1 MRPPPA
7 RRGAEPM
14 SPGRRVALATALAAA
29 ALAGWLAFTA
39 LLVGST
45 MEPAQRAAFAGL
57 LSGRTPLLVLSAGV
71 ALALLATA
79 LRAAVRRWVVAPAR
93 LLEQAHTLLAAQ
105 EPRQIAVQGPAEM
118 QPLARAFNQLA
129 GQREALRADMDARVA
144 QAARG
149 VEQERNRLAALMSEL
164 AQSVIVCNLDGRIIL
179 YNARARLFLRDLSD
193 APSMADG
200 GELAGIGRSIYTVF
214 DRERI
219 AHAVQVLERQLA
231 RGEAAPVAQ
240 FVAVTAEGRLL
251 RAQVAPVRGEA
262 GEIEG
267 FVLVLEDVTRA
278 FEEESLRDQLLHG
291 LVSRQRASLGQ
302 LQAVLETLSR
312 AEADPALRARQLQAL
327 AQELD
332 SMRRRL
338 IESAGH
344 IAEVLRPRWPLQD
357 MLGSDL
363 LAAARSR
370 IEQLCG
376 RPVAVQGSDA
386 GLWLLVE
393 SFSLVQA
400 LGQLALRA
408 VEALGLRSLQ
418 LRLRREGGRAQLEL
432 GWAGPAVSRETLADW
447 EAEPMRS
454 GGEAQ
459 TIPVREVLQR
469 HGGELGLRREPQ
481 HQQLWL
487 QLMLPLAGTG
497 PEPAGGAAERPASAY
512 DFDLFAAPAEGE
524 AGDDALLAA
533 LCFTVFDTETTG
545 LEPDRGD
552 EIIEIGAVRIVNGRL
567 LAGESFEQL
576 VDPGRPIPAAS
587 IPIHGITPE
596 RLRGMPRIEAV
607 LPTFHA
613 FAQGTVLVAHNAAF
627 DMKFLR
633 LLQPR
638 TGLAFRQPVLDTL
651 LLSAAVHPLQDS
663 HRLEAIAARFNIP
676 VQGRHTALG
685 DALLAAQVLLRL
697 IPLLEA
703 MGIRTLGQARRAA
716 QRTQFARL
724 KY

>member
-1 MRPPPA
+1 MK
-7 RRGAEPM
+7 
-14 SPGRRVALATALAAA
+14 PGRRVALATALATALAAA
-29 ALAGWLAFTA
+29 ALAAWLVSTLF
-39 LLVGST
+39 LLASA
-45 MEPAQRAAFAGL
+45 MEPAQLRAIADAL
-57 LSGRTPLLVLSAGV
+57 APHVPLLVLSAGV
-71 ALALLATA
+71 GVALLAAA

-93 LLEQAHTLLAAQ
+93 LLEQARTLLAASHPHGI
-105 EPRQIAVQGPAEM
+105 ELQGPPEI
-118 QPLARAFNQLA
+118 QSLAQAFNQLA
-129 GQREALRADMDARVA
+129 AQRDALREDMDARVA

-164 AQSVIVCNLDGRIIL
+164 AQSVVVCSLDGRIIL
-179 YNARARLFLRDLSD
+179 YNARARLFLRELSE
-193 APSMADG
+193 APSVAGG

-219 AHAVQVLERQLA
+219 AHAVEVLERQLA
-231 RGEAAPVAQ
+231 RGDAAPVAQ
-240 FVAVTAEGRLL
+240 FVTVTAEGRLL
-251 RAQVAPVRGEA
+251 KAEVAPVRGEA
-262 GEIEG
+262 DASIEG

-291 LVSRQRASLGQ
+291 LAARQRASLGHLESVLEALVQ
-302 LQAVLETLSR
+302 DGADAAQRERQLARLAEELQA
-312 AEADPALRARQLQAL
+312 
-327 AQELD
+327 
-332 SMRRRL
+332 MRRRL
-338 IESAGH
+338 GDSVGH
-344 IAEVLRPRWPLQD
+344 IAEVLRPRWPMQD

-370 IEQLCG
+370 IEALCE
-376 RPVAVQGSDA
+376 RPVAIEGADT
-386 GLWLLVE
+386 GLWLQVE

-418 LRLRREGGRAQLEL
+418 LRLRREGGRALLEL
-432 GWAGPAVSRETLADW
+432 GWAGPAVSRETVASW
-447 EAEPMRS
+447 EAEPMRA
-454 GGEAQ
+454 GGGTQ
-459 TIPVREVLQR
+459 TLSVREVLQR
-469 HGGELGLRREPQ
+469 HGGELGLEREPKR
-481 HQQLWL
+481 QQAWL
-487 QLMLPLAGTG
+487 RLQLPLAHAGA
-497 PEPAGGAAERPASAY
+497 EPAGAAAGRAAPSY

-524 AGDDALLAA
+524 AGDDALLSA
-533 LCFTVFDTETTG
+533 LSFTVFDTETTG

-552 EIIEIGAVRIVNGRL
+552 EIIEIGAVRIVNGKL

-596 RLRGMPRIEAV
+596 RVRGMPRIEAV

-613 FAQGTVLVAHNAAF
+613 FARGTVLVAHNAAF

-633 LLQPR
+633 LLQQR
-638 TGLAFRQPVLDTL
+638 TGVVFGQPVLDTL

-663 HRLEAIAARFNIP
+663 HRLEAIAARFEIA
-676 VQGRHTALG
+676 VHGRHTALG
-685 DALLAAQVLLRL
+685 DALMAAEVLLRL

-703 MGIRTLGQARRAA
+703 MGIRTLRQAREAA

-724 KY
+724 RY